1 MKESIKISIIIPVYN
16 VEKYIDECLKSV
28 LEQTYKNLEII
39 LVDDGSKD
47 NSAKICDDYAKRDN
61 RVKVFH
67 KENGGLSSARNVGM
81 RAVTGDFFIFLDS
94 DDYWIKLDFVE
105 EMIKLVM
112 NNNTDLIIFG
122 YTRNEESVSDH
133 VRDKETEKTISNL
146 DKTECFEWLIKNDK
160 LQSSAWNKM
169 VNTRFLKNYNINF
182 QEGIYSEDI
191 DWTARLL
198 IYVNKIFYF
207 DDYIY
212 FYRSNDQ
219 SITHNIKEKN
229 IIDLKNQILKILSF
243 ADEIKSEGYY
253 EWYMNYC
260 SYQYITFLNCIVTV
274 ETISDRKKYINEMKK
289 YRYLLKYNTNKK
301 VKIVSFFNKFLG
313 YKGMLTALKIF
324 LKLRHK

>member
-1 MKESIKISIIIPVYN
+1 MLIKYFILTII
-16 VEKYIDECLKSV
+16 
-28 LEQTYKNLEII
+28 
-39 LVDDGSKD
+39 
-47 NSAKICDDYAKRDN
+47 
-61 RVKVFH
+61 
-67 KENGGLSSARNVGM
+67 
-81 RAVTGDFFIFLDS
+81 FIFT
-94 DDYWIKLDFVE
+94 VP
-105 EMIKLVM
+105 
-112 NNNTDLIIFG
+112 
-122 YTRNEESVSDH
+122 
-133 VRDKETEKTISNL
+133 
-146 DKTECFEWLIKNDK
+146 
-160 LQSSAWNKM
+160 
-169 VNTRFLKNYNINF
+169 
-182 QEGIYSEDI
+182 
-191 DWTARLL
+191 
-198 IYVNKIFYF
+198 
-207 DDYIY
+207 
-212 FYRSNDQ
+212 NDQ